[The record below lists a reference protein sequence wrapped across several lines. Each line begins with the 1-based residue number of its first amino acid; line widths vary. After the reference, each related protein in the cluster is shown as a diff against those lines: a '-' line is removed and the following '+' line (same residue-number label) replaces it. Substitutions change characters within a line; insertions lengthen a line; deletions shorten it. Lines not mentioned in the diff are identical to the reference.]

1 MTDFCGMARQ
11 LWHIYVFH
19 RTQEDFSRLYPMI
32 DPQCVVI
39 GTGKHEFYTSG
50 EGLMRALNEE
60 CAQTENITFVLLDEW
75 YQDCAMSPD
84 AHLVYGGFHV
94 RDGKDDAGM
103 DMDVRFSVVY
113 ARRGQDWK
121 IVHIHQSV
129 PYKEQAYGEFYPKT
143 LSERIRETQRLAAR
157 MAELANSDPV
167 TGLYNHR
174 AFFEQ
179 SGKRL
184 AEGPAYLMVLDLDDF
199 KNVNDTYGHDMG
211 DKVLVVASLDSLE
224 HEHLV
229 HPGEG
234 IGVELD
240 FMHLRGRAGIG
251 GGYLRT
257 HRGHLIALA
266 QAVEPYLERLGR
278 LRPGHVAH
286 DSIQR
291 VVGRTYIGNLLD
303 HFRLEDILV
312 RLVHVL
318 LGHGGLDRCPHS
330 HGQRNAQ
337 AAHRESGDSPE
348 GQCRAKQQAREEQA
362 S

>member
-1 MTDFCGMARQ
+1 MTDFCGMTRQ

-94 RDGKDDAGM
+94 RDGQDDAGM

-199 KNVNDTYGHDMG
+199 KNVNDTYGHLAG
-211 DKVLVVASLDSLE
+211 DEVLKQV
-224 HEHLV
+224 
-229 HPGEG
+229 
-234 IGVELD
+234 
-240 FMHLRGRAGIG
+240 GRLLKEAT
-251 GGYLRT
+251 R
-257 HRGHLIALA
+257 R
-266 QAVEPYLERLGR
+266 VDVLGR
-278 LRPGHVAH
+278 VGGDEFAVLCPGVSTDEIAVRIAERIIRKVNESAGATIGQSVHISIGLASKQPDDTVRDLYQRADEALYTAKHKGKNACHV
-286 DSIQR
+286 
-291 VVGRTYIGNLLD
+291 Y
-303 HFRLEDILV
+303 
-312 RLVHVL
+312 
-318 LGHGGLDRCPHS
+318 S
-330 HGQRNAQ
+330 HTF
-337 AAHRESGDSPE
+337 
-348 GQCRAKQQAREEQA
+348 
-362 S
+362 

>member
-1 MTDFCGMARQ
+1 MTDFCGLTRQ

-19 RTQEDFSRLYPMI
+19 RTLEDFSRLYPMI

-94 RDGKDDAGM
+94 RDGQDDAGM

-113 ARRGQDWK
+113 ARRGEDWK

-157 MAELANSDPV
+157 MTELANSDPV

-199 KNVNDTYGHDMG
+199 KNVNDTYGHLAG
-211 DKVLVVASLDSLE
+211 DEVLKQV
-224 HEHLV
+224 
-229 HPGEG
+229 
-234 IGVELD
+234 
-240 FMHLRGRAGIG
+240 GRLLKEAT
-251 GGYLRT
+251 R
-257 HRGHLIALA
+257 R
-266 QAVEPYLERLGR
+266 VDVLGR
-278 LRPGHVAH
+278 VGGDEFAVLCPGVSTDEIAVRIAERIIRKVNENAGATIGQPVHISIGLASKQPDDTVRDLYQRADEALYAAKHKGKNACHV
-286 DSIQR
+286 
-291 VVGRTYIGNLLD
+291 Y
-303 HFRLEDILV
+303 
-312 RLVHVL
+312 
-318 LGHGGLDRCPHS
+318 S
-330 HGQRNAQ
+330 HTI
-337 AAHRESGDSPE
+337 
-348 GQCRAKQQAREEQA
+348 
-362 S
+362 

>member
-1 MTDFCGMARQ
+1 MTDFCGMTRQ

-60 CAQTENITFVLLDEW
+60 RAQTENITFVLLDEW

-94 RDGKDDAGM
+94 RDGQDDAGM

-179 SGKRL
+179 SDKRL
-184 AEGPAYLMVLDLDDF
+184 AEGPAYLMVLDLDNF
-199 KNVNDTYGHDMG
+199 KNVNDTYGHLAG
-211 DKVLVVASLDSLE
+211 DEVLKQV
-224 HEHLV
+224 
-229 HPGEG
+229 
-234 IGVELD
+234 
-240 FMHLRGRAGIG
+240 GRLLKEAT
-251 GGYLRT
+251 R
-257 HRGHLIALA
+257 R
-266 QAVEPYLERLGR
+266 VDVLGR
-278 LRPGHVAH
+278 VGGDEFAVLCPGVSTDEIAVRIAERIIRKVNESAGATIGQPVHISIGLASKQPDDTVRDLYQRADEALYTAKHKGKNACHV
-286 DSIQR
+286 
-291 VVGRTYIGNLLD
+291 Y
-303 HFRLEDILV
+303 
-312 RLVHVL
+312 
-318 LGHGGLDRCPHS
+318 S
-330 HGQRNAQ
+330 HTF
-337 AAHRESGDSPE
+337 
-348 GQCRAKQQAREEQA
+348 
-362 S
+362 

>member
-1 MTDFCGMARQ
+1 MTDFCGLTRQ

-19 RTQEDFSRLYPMI
+19 RTLEDFSRLYPMI

-75 YQDCAMSPD
+75 YQDCPMSPD

-94 RDGKDDAGM
+94 RDGQDDAGM

-113 ARRGQDWK
+113 ARRGEDWK

-157 MAELANSDPV
+157 MTELANSDPV

-199 KNVNDTYGHDMG
+199 KNVNDTYGHLAG
-211 DKVLVVASLDSLE
+211 DEVLKQV
-224 HEHLV
+224 
-229 HPGEG
+229 
-234 IGVELD
+234 
-240 FMHLRGRAGIG
+240 GRLLKEAT
-251 GGYLRT
+251 R
-257 HRGHLIALA
+257 R
-266 QAVEPYLERLGR
+266 VDVLGR
-278 LRPGHVAH
+278 VGGDEFAVLCPGVSTDEIAVRIAERIIRKVNENAGATIGQPVHISIGLASKQPDDTVRDLYQRADEALYAAKHKGKNACHV
-286 DSIQR
+286 
-291 VVGRTYIGNLLD
+291 Y
-303 HFRLEDILV
+303 
-312 RLVHVL
+312 
-318 LGHGGLDRCPHS
+318 S
-330 HGQRNAQ
+330 HTI
-337 AAHRESGDSPE
+337 
-348 GQCRAKQQAREEQA
+348 
-362 S
+362 